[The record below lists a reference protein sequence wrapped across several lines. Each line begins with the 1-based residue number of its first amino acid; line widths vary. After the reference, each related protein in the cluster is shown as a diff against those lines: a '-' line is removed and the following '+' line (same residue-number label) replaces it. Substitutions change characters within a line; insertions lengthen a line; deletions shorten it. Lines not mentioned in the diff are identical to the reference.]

1 MTHGGARPRPTR
13 LVLLGA
19 PVAHSLSPRFQNAAL
34 RAAGI
39 ALTYEAVHVE
49 SADFA
54 REFRRLAT
62 AGAAGN
68 VTIPHKEAAAA
79 ACDELTPLAR
89 RVGAVNTFWRDGPRT
104 VGDNTDVGGFDALVR
119 ALLGAPP
126 TNVRL
131 AVLGAGGS
139 AAAVLTAAAAWPGT
153 SMAIHARTP
162 ERARGLIER
171 LGVHAEVA
179 ERAEDAVRDATLVVN
194 CTPLGMRDD
203 ALPVA
208 PARLP
213 EGAAV
218 ADLVVRPG
226 ETPLVRAA
234 RARGL
239 RALGG
244 LEMLLE
250 QGALAFERWLG
261 VAPDRAVMR
270 RAVDAAVPV

>member
-1 MTHGGARPRPTR
+1 VTAGAARARPTR

-34 RAAGI
+34 AAARI
-39 ALTYEAVHVE
+39 PLRYEAVHVE
-49 SADFA
+49 PADFD
-54 REFRRLAT
+54 REFRRLAA

-79 ACDELTPLAR
+79 ACDALTPLAR
-89 RVGAVNTFWRDGPRT
+89 RAGAVNTFWRDGAGT

-119 ALLGAPP
+119 ALLGATPA
-126 TNVRL
+126 NARV

-139 AAAVLTAAAAWPGT
+139 AAAVLVALSAWPAA
-153 SMAIHARTP
+153 SVAIHARTP
-162 ERARGLIER
+162 DRARALADR
-171 LGVHAEVA
+171 LDVDATVVGSVA
-179 ERAEDAVRDATLVVN
+179 DAVRDATLVVN

-203 ALPVA
+203 ALPVD
-208 PARLP
+208 PALLAD
-213 EGAAV
+213 GAAV
-218 ADLVVRPG
+218 ADLVVRPD

-261 VAPDRAVMR
+261 VAPDRAAMR
-270 RAVDAAVPV
+270 RAVDG